1 LKVLLSW
8 TGDVRCVQTVR
19 DRAILSIDFLLH
31 NTEGDSSMSDAYEP
45 KHVVTP
51 ELVNRAMAVFSTDEK
66 TARKIIDFGV
76 ILAMEK
82 MKKWTSNMRRR
93 QKERAEEIYKLTKQ
107 LKREKGSNLAV
118 NEIEKKILELCVE
131 HE

>member
-1 LKVLLSW
+1 
-8 TGDVRCVQTVR
+8 
-19 DRAILSIDFLLH
+19 
-31 NTEGDSSMSDAYEP
+31 MSGGHEQGRIE
-45 KHVVTP
+45 TP
-51 ELVNRAMAVFSTDEK
+51 ELVNRAMTVFSTDEK
-66 TARKIIDFGV
+66 TARKIIDFST

-82 MKKWTSNMRRR
+82 MSKWTKNMRRR

-107 LKREKGSNLAV
+107 LKREKGSNLAI

>member
-1 LKVLLSW
+1 
-8 TGDVRCVQTVR
+8 
-19 DRAILSIDFLLH
+19 
-31 NTEGDSSMSDAYEP
+31 MSGGHEQ
-45 KHVVTP
+45 KLVITP
-51 ELVNRAMAVFSTDEK
+51 ELVSRAMTLFSTDEK
-66 TARKIIDFGV
+66 TARKIIDFST

-118 NEIEKKILELCVE
+118 NEIEKRILELCVSSE
-131 HE
+131 